1 MCEPGDVGAY
11 IKAVVKSVDD
21 TVRAEAEVI
30 IGPIGIDVMMKRLIE
45 GAMYSGSLLSQITVC
60 EKDRK
65 NNVSLRL
72 NTRNMEFTDENSG

>member
-1 MCEPGDVGAY
+1 MCEPGDVGSY

-21 TVRAEAEVI
+21 TVRAEAEVV

-45 GAMYSGSLLSQITVC
+45 GAMYSGSLLSQVTVC
-60 EKDRK
+60 EKERK

-72 NTRNMEFTDENSG
+72 NTRTM

>member
-1 MCEPGDVGAY
+1 MCEPGDVGSY

-21 TVRAEAEVI
+21 TVRAEAEVV

-45 GAMYSGSLLSQITVC
+45 GAMYSGSLLSQVTVC

-72 NTRNMEFTDENSG
+72 NTRTI